1 MRRLAHPP
9 WFSLSICL
17 AAINFFANTAVETS
31 NIYMALY
38 ARSVGSSNMQVGF
51 IAAASGFAFLASSLF
66 FGRLSDIHGR
76 MKFIRIGLGLIVVSY
91 YLQTLA
97 YSPWTLLAARS
108 LVGFCGGINAA
119 VIMAYTYENQKQIGN
134 FISYG
139 ALGWLVGAMLAAA
152 VKEFDA
158 LFTIS
163 AAAAFISFVLSF
175 RLKEEKESAVRIR
188 VAVFPSSL
196 IRTNYRVLLAF
207 FLRQLGGMAIWTVWP
222 LYLSSIGATKFWISV
237 MDATNMLGQFV
248 ASLYVEKFNEGKMVQ
263 FGLISSVAVFTLYG
277 LANHYLVMIPIQ
289 LLLSLGYSALFIGAL
304 NYLLKR
310 HRERGTVA
318 GLLNSS
324 MSLSGSIGPFFGGA
338 VSQAWG
344 YDAVMYTGAV
354 LSLLGLWASKGINSI
369 KEMAGSDSEEKA

>member
-1 MRRLAHPP
+1 MRRLARPS

-38 ARSVGSSNMQVGF
+38 ARSVGSSNMQIGF
-51 IAAASGFAFLASSLF
+51 IAAASGIAFLASSLF

-76 MKFIRIGLGLIVVSY
+76 MKFIRIGLGLIAVSY
-91 YLQTLA
+91 YIQTLA
-97 YSPWTLLAARS
+97 NSPWTLLAARS
-108 LVGFCGGINAA
+108 LVGFCGGISTS

-158 LFTIS
+158 LFTVS
-163 AAAAFISFVLSF
+163 AGAALISFVLSF
-175 RLKEEKESAVRIR
+175 WLKEEKESAVRIR
-188 VAVFPSSL
+188 VAAFPATL
-196 IRTNYRVLLAF
+196 IRTNYKVLLAF

-222 LYLSSIGATKFWISV
+222 LYLSSIGATKFWISI

-248 ASLYVEKFNEGKMVQ
+248 ASRYVERFNAGKMVQ

-277 LANHYLVMIPIQ
+277 LANHYLIMIPIQ

-304 NYLLKR
+304 NYMLKR

-344 YDAVMYTGAV
+344 YDAVMYTGAAISL
-354 LSLLGLWASKGINSI
+354 LSLWVSKGINST
-369 KEMAGSDSEEKA
+369 KEITGGDSAEKA

>member
-1 MRRLAHPP
+1 MRRLARPP

-51 IAAASGFAFLASSLF
+51 IAAAMGIAFLASSF
-66 FGRLSDIHGR
+66 IFGRLSDIHGR
-76 MKFIRIGLGLIVVSY
+76 MKFIRIGLGVVAVSY
-91 YLQTLA
+91 YIQTLA
-97 YSPWTLLAARS
+97 NSPWTLLAARS
-108 LVGFCGGINAA
+108 LVGFCGGINAS

-158 LFTIS
+158 LFTVS

-175 RLKEEKESAVRIR
+175 WLKEEKESAVRIR
-188 VAVFPSSL
+188 VAAFPAGL
-196 IRTNYRVLLAF
+196 IRTNYKVLFAF

-237 MDATNMLGQFV
+237 MDATNMLGQFI
-248 ASLYVEKFNEGKMVQ
+248 ASRYVEKFNAGKMVQ
-263 FGLISSVAVFTLYG
+263 FGLISSVVVFTLYG
-277 LANHYLVMIPIQ
+277 LADHYLVMVPIQ
-289 LLLSLGYSALFIGAL
+289 ILLSLGYSALFIGAL
-304 NYLLKR
+304 NYMLKR

-344 YDAVMYTGAV
+344 YDAVMYTGAA
-354 LSLLGLWASKGINSI
+354 LSLLGLWASKGINSV
-369 KEMAGSDSEEKA
+369 KELVGDSAEKA